1 MAAAVAAGVLLL
13 VECPLGVALQV
24 VAIRLPVEVSL
35 PVDSPPVECLPVEVS
50 LPVVGVLLPVA
61 VRPVVAAAIRPAVV
75 AVVTR
80 LPGAAVTVH
89 PVAVS
94 LPVVTDRL
102 AECPL
107 VAVRPVATVLPAAV
121 PLVVARPVVTAHHPV
136 GTAVLRPAATA
147 AVSRLHPAG

>member
-1 MAAAVAAGVLLL
+1 VAAAVAAGVLLL

-61 VRPVVAAAIRPAVV
+61 VRPVVAAAIRPAA

-80 LPGAAVTVH
+80 LPVAAVTVH

-94 LPVVTDRL
+94 LPVVTVRL

-121 PLVVARPVVTAHHPV
+121 PPVVARPVVTAHHPV